1 MTWTTS
7 DFSSPFTSIAI
18 TSPNGGVGVYV
29 SGIQVDGVTLIDIPG
44 LVLALPLVGEAT
56 DESNRINSETTTKTV
71 TNNSTVTFPS
81 GVSNFYNGSA
91 LFSGSN
97 SLTVASNS
105 DFAFPGDFTWEMWIH
120 PTSSVGS
127 HSRVIEFGDTS
138 WAIYIYPSSDSYKVY
153 AQLGSQNVQ
162 ITNGYIENVWTHIAV
177 VKSGSTAYL
186 FINGTLRH
194 SAANSSTMS
203 GPRDLDINGRDNSS
217 YRWPGYIQDLRIYA
231 GVAKYTGNFVPASA
245 NPDVLPNSPS
255 GVSGGS
261 KLTKIT
267 DGAVHFDGTGDYL
280 EVASTT
286 DFAFGTGDF
295 TLEAYIYATSLPNT
309 NNRIFCSGAGGAGDR
324 SNFQLMVG
332 SAGYLEF
339 DHSTGYQ
346 TASGLIGTNKWYHV
360 AATREGTSLKLFIDG
375 VLRHTGTSSV
385 NVTEDGGVT
394 IGREFG
400 YSSYFNGF
408 ISNARILKGTA
419 LYTANFTP
427 PTRTLTNVTNTK
439 LLTCQSATS
448 FITGG
453 QPILNTNSTGS
464 TTTSG
469 TRIDSNAS
477 YLSLCI
483 PLNGSN
489 GGTTFTDQSPTGR
502 TTSALTFTRNGDTQT
517 STSQSNYYGSSG
529 YFDGTGDYLTSSA
542 TGSTMT
548 VGSGDFT
555 IELWIYWNSFSGSP
569 LIVSAGTGGF
579 SLGSNPSGD
588 IIMYRNG
595 AGGWGG
601 TWSDANMTTG
611 KWYHIAA
618 VTSTSGTWEVYLNG
632 ISIGTQSGYSG
643 EGTTSPLYIGGYG
656 NGVGTQLPNAYIQDI
671 RIYKGL
677 RKYSSNFNVTAPLV
691 QPEALVSPSSIL
703 SVGDAAA
710 TNFNPFNTDINTVR
724 GQETG
729 YCTFNPLDSAF
740 TLSNGNL
747 TASISNDSTACAK
760 GSLATPLDSGKWFW
774 EFTYDEKP
782 SGGGT
787 SFGAVITTASID
799 AAFHTNAAGY
809 GYYSEGNYVRKINN
823 NSQVAYGTDF
833 VPGDTI
839 GVALNLDSSE
849 ITFFKNGVS
858 QGVAYSS
865 IASGNYVPAM
875 SSGTNT
881 GTAKGTLNC
890 GQKPFKFP
898 PPDGFQPLNF
908 ANTRPETV
916 ITRPDQYVEVTTYT
930 GNQTART
937 LSTNFA
943 PDFVWTK
950 RRDDSNSHQLYDSVR
965 GDNKILQT
973 DNTNDEDTVSNSLSF
988 SESKGINIGSGTR
1001 SNENSV
1007 SYVAW
1012 AWRAGGNKNDFN
1024 VDDVGYAS
1032 AAAAGLSAGT
1042 ITPLGASVGTKQGFS
1057 IVKFHGNQT
1066 GGATVPHGLSQT
1078 PDFTIVK
1085 QLTGTD
1091 ESWRVKH
1098 RDIASTKTLYLN
1110 QSREELSNT
1119 EYISGADSTTIALS
1133 TGLAG
1138 INADADYI
1146 MYAWHSVPGLQKFG
1160 KYEGNQSTN
1169 GTYVELGFRP
1179 ALIWVKNID
1188 TNSTHW
1194 VIVDKERDKTNP
1206 LGTKLAANLSN
1217 GDFLGGSF
1225 RAECDFLSN
1234 GFKMR
1239 GDSTDS
1245 SGMNASNT
1253 YVYCA
1258 WAEAPSTGLYG
1269 AQSTAR

>member
-1 MTWTTS
+1 MVLRAGFHGTVGQSSAQVIDGSLRFDSSKTQYLKRTPGSAGNRKVFTWSAWLKRSSNLGAYNGLFFAGSGNTDLTGVDFKNTDEIRFTDTSLSDVVTSQLFRDVGTGWYNIVYAVDVTQGTNADKVKVYVNGTQVTSFSASNYPSDANQNINNTDEHLIGKRTAASEYFDGMMSQVYLIDGQQLDASYFGFTDGLTGTWRPKKYTGTFGTNGFYLPMDGNSPIGQDKSGNGNNWTPVNFDGSAGVDQATGALPILEGAGGAVANVGVRTDTSAPGAMFSTQGSYSASGSEVGGPIANAYDGNTGTDGGSTSGVTFWGRAGGTATQSGLSHSFSTNIKVFYNVNTGGGTISVNGVSKNADVPGNGNTSVGVLTWTTS

-309 NNRIFCSGAGGAGDR
+309 NNRIFCSGADGAGNR

-375 VLRHTGTSSV
+375 VLQHTGTSSV

-710 TNFNPFNTDINTVR
+710 TNF
-724 GQETG
+724 
-729 YCTFNPLDSAF
+729 
-740 TLSNGNL
+740 
-747 TASISNDSTACAK
+747 
-760 GSLATPLDSGKWFW
+760 
-774 EFTYDEKP
+774 
-782 SGGGT
+782 
-787 SFGAVITTASID
+787 
-799 AAFHTNAAGY
+799 
-809 GYYSEGNYVRKINN
+809 
-823 NSQVAYGTDF
+823 
-833 VPGDTI
+833 
-839 GVALNLDSSE
+839 
-849 ITFFKNGVS
+849 
-858 QGVAYSS
+858 
-865 IASGNYVPAM
+865 
-875 SSGTNT
+875 
-881 GTAKGTLNC
+881 
-890 GQKPFKFP
+890 
-898 PPDGFQPLNF
+898 
-908 ANTRPETV
+908 
-916 ITRPDQYVEVTTYT
+916 
-930 GNQTART
+930 
-937 LSTNFA
+937 
-943 PDFVWTK
+943 
-950 RRDDSNSHQLYDSVR
+950 
-965 GDNKILQT
+965 
-973 DNTNDEDTVSNSLSF
+973 
-988 SESKGINIGSGTR
+988 
-1001 SNENSV
+1001 
-1007 SYVAW
+1007 
-1012 AWRAGGNKNDFN
+1012 
-1024 VDDVGYAS
+1024 
-1032 AAAAGLSAGT
+1032 
-1042 ITPLGASVGTKQGFS
+1042 
-1057 IVKFHGNQT
+1057 
-1066 GGATVPHGLSQT
+1066 
-1078 PDFTIVK
+1078 
-1085 QLTGTD
+1085 
-1091 ESWRVKH
+1091 
-1098 RDIASTKTLYLN
+1098 
-1110 QSREELSNT
+1110 
-1119 EYISGADSTTIALS
+1119 
-1133 TGLAG
+1133 
-1138 INADADYI
+1138 
-1146 MYAWHSVPGLQKFG
+1146 
-1160 KYEGNQSTN
+1160 
-1169 GTYVELGFRP
+1169 
-1179 ALIWVKNID
+1179 
-1188 TNSTHW
+1188 
-1194 VIVDKERDKTNP
+1194 
-1206 LGTKLAANLSN
+1206 
-1217 GDFLGGSF
+1217 
-1225 RAECDFLSN
+1225 
-1234 GFKMR
+1234 
-1239 GDSTDS
+1239 
-1245 SGMNASNT
+1245 
-1253 YVYCA
+1253 
-1258 WAEAPSTGLYG
+1258 
-1269 AQSTAR
+1269 